1 MAFDITVWCKGYND
15 INELGSVVKKNT
27 HQFHKDGYSDF
38 SQSEMDEL
46 TRKATDLCIQLTDYM
61 NRNGIPHLQPKHRC
75 GPSPLPTSLTLTLL
89 IATCFMGNYET

>member
-61 NRNGIPHLQPKHRC
+61 NRNGIPHLQPKWNYSIKDVTTHVSH
-75 GPSPLPTSLTLTLL
+75 PDFAYSHLL
-89 IATCFMGNYET
+89 DGEL